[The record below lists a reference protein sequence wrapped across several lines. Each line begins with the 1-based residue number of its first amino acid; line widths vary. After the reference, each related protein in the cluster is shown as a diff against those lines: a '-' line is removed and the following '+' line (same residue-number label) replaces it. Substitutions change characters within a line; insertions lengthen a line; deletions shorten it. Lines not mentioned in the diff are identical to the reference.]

1 VWPSPASAALFISTR
16 RRRTPAEVLSKLA
29 DSTDVPAILDAFNPQ
44 HPAYKALKAQLAAA
58 RSGKFSEID
67 NNRGPVKAVA
77 EPQKETE
84 KDKRKSKGAKEG
96 AAKAKPAAANVD
108 TIIANR
114 ERWRWMPHDLGSTYV
129 MVNIP
134 DFTLKVVQD
143 GKTVWQCLLYDLHFM
158 NHHVGAHLGST
169 GWSVAEHLMSEDSRS
184 HGFELVGQW
193 QLNNLFAAN
202 NGGSGFLV
210 SSATP
215 ASNGQWRGL
224 STFNNG
230 RFGMEITGVSTGQR
244 IEGLRISD
252 SFFGGDRLGE
262 IFCDS
267 YATAPHYFT
276 NVYCECQAGCTG
288 MVFTA
293 NNPTICLNG
302 CIATTSGAGHGLLS
316 SAPYTQITG
325 GVYEAVA
332 LSAGVGLDITRG
344 RVSVIGARVTGFSTN
359 IRASGITA
367 ASIIGCYADH
377 SINTAET
384 THVCTTGNF

>member
-1 VWPSPASAALFISTR
+1 MIESHAKILHPIFIGF
-16 RRRTPAEVLSKLA
+16 
-29 DSTDVPAILDAFNPQ
+29 AIC
-44 HPAYKALKAQLAAA
+44 
-58 RSGKFSEID
+58 R
-67 NNRGPVKAVA
+67 
-77 EPQKETE
+77 TE
-84 KDKRKSKGAKEG
+84 KGTSGYGLEMN
-96 AAKAKPAAANVD
+96 PS
-108 TIIANR
+108 
-114 ERWRWMPHDLGSTYV
+114 ST
-129 MVNIP
+129 
-134 DFTLKVVQD
+134 QD
-143 GKTVWQCLLYDLHFM
+143 QCLLYDLHFM

-184 HGFELVGQW
+184 HGFELIGQW

-210 SSATP
+210 SSPTP

-224 STFNNG
+224 STFNNA
-230 RFGMEITGVSTGQR
+230 RFGMEITGVSAGQR

-262 IFCDS
+262 IYCDS

-302 CIATTSGAGHGLLS
+302 CIATTSGAGHGVSS

-325 GVYEAVA
+325 GVYEAVGP
-332 LSAGVGLDITRG
+332 SAGVGLDITG
-344 RVSVIGARVTGFSTN
+344 ARVSVIGARVTGFSTN

-367 ASIIGCYADH
+367 ASIIGCYADD

-384 THVCTTGNF
+384 TQVCTTGNF